1 MEEGRLET
9 ISMNFVKQ
17 KLMLFTVL
25 VFKAASPAAVPI
37 ITDFAQQNQSIKKN
51 DILQSREKV
60 VAVKPFPNLEAYIQ
74 RMSESNISEN
84 VLTENTETNSD
95 DIEGSSVSK
104 VSKAVFENFQSVKY
118 CAKKISQYDFGFLSL
133 ELQTDRVI
141 KNYSE
146 HRPVNYNKATS
157 HLDIE
162 PSGSLSNIVEKKV
175 VTRAS
180 QQYTKKFDLEMLKD
194 LVLDLLSP
202 APMLSLLA
210 FAAVVSLSSKRSK
223 NY

>member
-1 MEEGRLET
+1 MKEGRLET

-74 RMSESNISEN
+74 RILESNIAEN

-118 CAKKISQYDFGFLSL
+118 FAKKISQYDFGFLSL

-180 QQYTKKFDLEMLKD
+180 QQYTKKFDLEMLKNIM
-194 LVLDLLSP
+194 LDLFSP
-202 APMLSLLA
+202 APMFSLLA